1 MNIKYLQL
9 AKQKRSARIHLNIY
23 ADMNLIM
30 LNISLFYSYHSTIYL
45 IFEDDYQ
52 YLLYYTS
59 NKNSILKKLIQ
70 F

>member
-1 MNIKYLQL
+1 MNTKNLQL
-9 AKQKRSARIHLNIY
+9 ANQKRSARIHINIY

-30 LNISLFYSYHSTIYL
+30 LNISLFYSYHCTIYQL
-45 IFEDDYQ
+45 INIYQ

-59 NKNSILKKLIQ
+59 NKNSILKKLIK